1 LDKIDW
7 EELSYNKNAINLL
20 KANQDKIDWIVF
32 SKNSNPN
39 MIDIVKENL
48 DKIEW
53 DNFSENPLIFYDEP
67 MSNI

>member
-1 LDKIDW
+1 
-7 EELSYNKNAINLL
+7 
-20 KANQDKIDWIVF
+20 
-32 SKNSNPN
+32 